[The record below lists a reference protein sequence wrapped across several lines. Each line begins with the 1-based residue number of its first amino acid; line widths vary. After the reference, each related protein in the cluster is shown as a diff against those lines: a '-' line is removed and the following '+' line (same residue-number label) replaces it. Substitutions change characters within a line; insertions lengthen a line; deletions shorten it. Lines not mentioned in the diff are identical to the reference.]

1 MSKGLRGIEAG
12 ITSICTVGET
22 GDDLHYRGYD
32 IVDLSEHCI
41 FEEVC
46 YLLLYGKLPNND
58 KLKSFTDNII
68 SKRSLPNSL
77 KIILQKIPQDSNPM
91 DVLRT
96 ACSFLGNIEPEKSFR
111 NQIHCSERLLGIFP
125 SVLNYWYHFSHFGK
139 NISEEN
145 ESRTIAGHFLHTL
158 HSRKPTETEEKV
170 MNISLILY
178 AEHEFNASTFAARVC
193 AATLSDFF
201 SCITGA
207 IGTLRGPL
215 HGGANEKAM
224 ELISKFKDEESASKS
239 VYSMLENKEL
249 IMGFGHAVYKKQDP
263 RNDIIKKWSKRL
275 SVGRHNEKLYNI
287 SCRVETIMK
296 EEKGLFANAD
306 FFHASAYNFMD
317 IPTKLFTPI
326 FVCSRVSGWAAHIIE
341 QRSDNKLI
349 RPGAKYIGNDPLDFI
364 PLNKRN

>member
-158 HSRKPTETEEKV
+158 HRRKPTETEEKV

>member
-12 ITSICTVGET
+12 KTSICTVGET
-22 GDDLHYRGYD
+22 ESDLLYRGYN
-32 IVDLSEHCI
+32 VTDLSQNCV

-46 YLLLYGKLPNND
+46 FLLLNGKLPNSLE
-58 KLKSFTDNII
+58 LKDFTKKIFLKRHIPKSLI
-68 SKRSLPNSL
+68 SVLE
-77 KIILQKIPQDSNPM
+77 KIPKETNPM

-96 ACSFLGNIEPEKSFR
+96 TCSFLGNIEPEKSFD
-111 NQIHCSERLLGIFP
+111 NQIKCAERLLGILP
-125 SVLNYWYHFSHFGK
+125 SALNYWYHFSHLGK
-139 NISEEN
+139 RIVIENDSE
-145 ESRTIAGHFLHTL
+145 SIAGHFLSTL
-158 HSRKPTETEEKV
+158 HGRKATETEEKV
-170 MNISLILY
+170 MNVSLILY

-193 AATLSDFF
+193 AATLSDFY
-201 SCITGA
+201 SCVTGA

-224 ELISKFKDEESASKS
+224 ELISRFQDEESAAKS
-239 VYSMLENKEL
+239 IYSMLENKEL
-249 IMGFGHAVYKKQDP
+249 IMGFGHAVYTKQDP
-263 RNDIIKKWSKRL
+263 RNDIIKKWSKKL
-275 SVGRHNEKLYNI
+275 SVGRPNEKLYDI
-287 SCRVETIMK
+287 SCRIERIMK

-349 RPGAKYIGNDPLDFI
+349 RPGAKYVGSEPLDFVPI
-364 PLNKRN
+364 NDRD